1 MTSLDL
7 WVVAGYLVATLA
19 VGVALAQRASG
30 SLEDFFVGGRSLPWW
45 LAGTSMAATTFSIDT
60 PLYVAGVVGTRGIAG
75 NWEWWSFGVAHV
87 VLLYV
92 FARLWRRAEVVTDN
106 ELSELR
112 YGGRPAAL
120 LRGVKGFLFAGV
132 LGPITLGLSMLAMV
146 KVIDAL
152 EVLPAL
158 GLSGDQDRL
167 WVVTGVSALV
177 LVYSGI
183 SGLWGVVVTD
193 FVQFVLGMAG
203 ALLVAF
209 AAVSH
214 LGGLGDLVA
223 GAAAVEGRDLLAF
236 TPLSIGDG
244 GRIVWS
250 SLAGIS
256 ASTFLAYVG
265 LQWWAFRRS
274 DGGGEFVQRLA
285 AARTEADAQKA
296 AWLFNLLHYVV
307 RTWPWIIV
315 ALAAVVLYP
324 DLADPELGYPRL
336 MLDFLPAGVLGL
348 VVASL
353 VAAFMS
359 TVSTTINWS
368 ASYLTHDLYLRF
380 ARPNAGAGERLAA
393 ARIASVLVTALGAA
407 AAFYSENVTTL
418 FRLIIAVGTGPG
430 LVLILRWFWWRVN
443 AWSELAAMVAGF
455 LVGLLTSVV
464 PVLTISDFGLRL
476 LVTAGVTTA
485 VWVPVMLATAP
496 ETPERLDAFYRKVR
510 PGGPGWSVQRARTG
524 VEPDGSLAADLERV
538 AAGLLILFGAMF
550 AVGGVLLL
558 KPGTAIGS
566 GIALAI
572 GTVLLR
578 RANRRRALGLV
589 AVVFLCLAGA
599 QPAAAQVVRLSPGEG
614 AGETLT
620 SWLAGRFPGLQVM
633 ASSGLPGAAPRLRV
647 RGPTSL
653 SLSNEPIVVLDG
665 VRIESGSRSTSIAVG
680 GQAPHRLDDIAV
692 SSLAEVE
699 LIRGPSAA
707 ALWGA
712 GVHTAVIRLTSRAAA
727 VGGVGASAPS
737 GGTRLASWVSLGQ
750 VEDVADRPDNWFGRE
765 GTGAC
770 FAYEA
775 ALERCTQTELQRYGP
790 LSAAEST
797 PFRVGRTFATGA
809 RVHTRVG
816 GADIALGVTHDTDEG
831 VLGSTPFADPTD
843 AAAPDGVRWTRAD
856 VGGRLALGARSNARV
871 WLGIADGQVRRVH
884 DGNDFAGLH
893 PAGLLGFAEGGP
905 DANYGYRLFDPGQ
918 VYARRLE
925 QDVRRWNAGVRLS
938 SRLSSRVEAE
948 IGAGLDHV
956 VRDDEQRVP
965 PEVVDLGPDL
975 PRGIADED
983 RTTIRTGSLSA
994 AVWAD
999 WSGRAD
1005 RRARTRLAADVWES
1019 DFDRLDQR
1027 GVGLPAGGG
1036 AFSDATDQS
1045 RVVLDGRRRTVA
1057 LSATQQLARPGVAL
1071 AVGVRVEQSRAL
1083 GARYDAVALPWG
1095 MVSLDPAR
1103 GGPVREWW
1111 PAGLS
1116 IEASWGRG
1124 AAVPLDD
1131 GRDLDRVSLRPD
1143 QDPPLERVTAWE
1155 TSVRWAPAS
1164 SGAAVTLTRY
1174 SRTVDDLLLRTP
1186 LLFAQAQ
1193 DEARYDPIGALR
1205 DRGWEAWAELP
1216 LVVEGAWRWV
1226 ASVAAVWPR
1235 NEVLRLEPLPGES
1248 QAPEIRQGVQWT
1260 VPGYPLAGYWDR
1272 ALSWA
1277 DRDGDGVLI
1286 PSEINVE
1293 PDARFL
1299 GSPHPSRDIAVASR
1313 LSVGRWSL
1321 AARLQH
1327 RGGHHLRNLTEGYRC
1342 QVTLCRGFNDASAPL
1357 AEQARAQAAAIF
1369 PPDFETEAGFIE
1381 DASFWRLA
1389 QASIGWASRSA
1400 SMGDAGL
1407 RVTLVGQNLALWTD
1421 YSGMD
1426 PEVNQFGAVGV
1437 LQRDFMTQPP
1447 VRRWSVRVDVLG
1459 AGW

>member
-19 VGVALAQRASG
+19 VGVALARRASG

-132 LGPITLGLSMLAMV
+132 LGPITMGLSMLAMV

-158 GLSGDQDRL
+158 GMSGAQDRL
-167 WVVTGVSALV
+167 WVVTGVSVLV
-177 LVYSGI
+177 LVYSGLA
-183 SGLWGVVVTD
+183 GLWGVVVTD

-214 LGGLGDLVA
+214 LGGLGELVA

-236 TPLSIGDG
+236 TPLTLGDG

-380 ARPNAGAGERLAA
+380 VRPEAGAGERLAA
-393 ARIASVLVTALGAA
+393 ARLASVLVTALGAA

-485 VWVPVMLATAP
+485 VWVPVMLITAP
-496 ETPERLDAFYRKVR
+496 ETPERLDTFYRKVR
-510 PGGPGWSVQRARTG
+510 PGGPGWALQRARTG
-524 VEPDGSLAADLERV
+524 VEPDGSLLHDLERV
-538 AAGLLILFGAMF
+538 LAGLLILFGAMF
-550 AVGGVLLL
+550 AVGGALLL
-558 KPGTAIGS
+558 KPATAVGSIVAVAVGT
-566 GIALAI
+566 L
-572 GTVLLR
+572 LLR
-578 RANRRRALGLV
+578 RANRRRALGALALV
-589 AVVFLCLAGA
+589 VALAAFGA
-599 QPAAAQVVRLSPGEG
+599 PQPASAQVVVLEPGEG
-614 AGETLT
+614 AGEPLT
-620 SWLAGRFPGLQVM
+620 AWLAGRFPGLQVM
-633 ASSGLPGAAPRLRV
+633 ASSGMPGAAPRIRV

-653 SLSNEPIVVLDG
+653 SLSNEPIVLLDG
-665 VRIESGSRSTSIAVG
+665 MRIESGSRSTSIAVG
-680 GQAPHRLDDIAV
+680 GQAPHRLDDIDV
-692 SSLAEVE
+692 TSLAEVE
-699 LIRGPSAA
+699 VVSGPSAA
-707 ALWGA
+707 ALWGS
-712 GVHTAVIRLTSRAAA
+712 GPHTAVIRLTSRAAS
-727 VGGVGASAPS
+727 VGGAAGP
-737 GGTRLASWVSLGQ
+737 RLTSWLSFGQ
-750 VEDVADRPDNWFGRE
+750 VEDVATRPANWFGRE
-765 GTGAC
+765 GQGAC

-775 ALERCTQTELQRYGP
+775 VLERCQQTELQRYAP
-790 LSAAEST
+790 LADPSST
-797 PFRVGRTFATGA
+797 PFRVGRTFAAGA
-809 RVHTRVG
+809 RVRTR
-816 GADIALGVTHDTDEG
+816 ISGV
-831 VLGSTPFADPTD
+831 
-843 AAAPDGVRWTRAD
+843 
-856 VGGRLALGARSNARV
+856 RLALGVSHGTDSGVLGRTAFAQPLDAPSPDGLRRTQADLGARIDV
-871 WLGIADGQVRRVH
+871 GDGAELQGWASVSDGRVRRVY

-893 PAGLLGFAEGGP
+893 AAGLLGFAEGGE
-905 DANYGYRLFDPGQ
+905 DANFGYRLFSPSQ
-918 VYARRLE
+918 VYGREVE
-925 QDVRRWNAGVRLS
+925 QEVLRWNAGLRFR
-938 SRLSSRVEAE
+938 SRLGEAFAFE
-948 IGAGLDHV
+948 AGAGLDHLT
-956 VRDDEQRVP
+956 RDDRERVP
-965 PEVVDLGPDL
+965 PGLIDLGLEL
-975 PRGIADED
+975 PRGIAADD
-983 RTTIRTGSLSA
+983 RTTIRGGSVSA
-994 AVWAD
+994 ALTAD
-999 WSGRAD
+999 WSRSST
-1005 RRARTRLAADVWES
+1005 RRARTRLSAELWDS
-1019 DFDRLDQR
+1019 RFDRLDDR

-1036 AFSDATDQS
+1036 PVTDAEDRT
-1045 RVVLDGRRRTVA
+1045 RLRLDGTRRTA
-1057 LSATQQLARPGVAL
+1057 AFGLAQQLAWPGVAVAL
-1071 AVGVRVEQSRAL
+1071 GVRVERHRAL
-1083 GARYDAVALPWG
+1083 SARFEAVALPWG
-1095 MVSLDPAR
+1095 MIDLRPGRAGPAS
-1103 GGPVREWW
+1103 EWW
-1111 PAGLS
+1111 PDALRVR
-1116 IEASWGRG
+1116 AAWGRG
-1124 AAVPLDD
+1124 AAVPLED
-1131 GRDLDRVSLRPD
+1131 GRDLDRVRLSAD
-1143 QDPPLERVTAWE
+1143 DGVSLERIRSWDVGLDW
-1155 TSVRWAPAS
+1155 SPAGG
-1164 SGAAVTLTRY
+1164 GARVSLTRY
-1174 SRTVDDLLLRTP
+1174 SRTVDDLLLRSP
-1186 LLFAQAQ
+1186 LLFSQAQAS
-1193 DEARYDPIGALR
+1193 ARYDPVGALR
-1205 DRGWEAWAELP
+1205 DDGWEAFARLP
-1216 LVVEGAWRWV
+1216 LLGGDGWDWV
-1226 ASVAAVWPR
+1226 ATVAALWPR
-1235 NEVLRLEPLPGES
+1235 SEVLRLDPLPGEGEP
-1248 QAPEIRQGVQWT
+1248 PEIRQGVQWT
-1260 VPGYPLAGYWDR
+1260 VPGYPVGGYWDR
-1272 ALSWA
+1272 PLSWQ
-1277 DRDGDGVLI
+1277 DRDGDGSLV
-1286 PSEINVE
+1286 PSEINVAPE
-1293 PDARFL
+1293 AQFL
-1299 GSPHPSRDIAVASR
+1299 GSPHPDREIAVGSR
-1313 LSVGRWSL
+1313 VDVGRWSL
-1321 AARLQH
+1321 SARLQH

-1342 QVTLCRGFNDASAPL
+1342 QVTLCRGFNDPSAPL
-1357 AEQARAQAAAIF
+1357 FEQARAQAVAIF
-1369 PPDFETEAGFIE
+1369 PADFETEAGFIE

-1389 QASIGWASRSA
+1389 EASVSWVTRPG
-1400 SMGDAGL
+1400 GDRGTRL
-1407 RVTLVGQNLALWTD
+1407 RITLVGRNLALWTD
-1421 YSGMD
+1421 YTGMD
-1426 PEVNQFGAVGV
+1426 PEVNQFGTAGI
-1437 LQRDFMTQPP
+1437 LSRDFMTQPP
-1447 VRRWSVRVDVLG
+1447 VRRWTVRLDVDG